1 MPSASYRREGYLR
14 ENYRLFHLRD
24 TAGQERDFHFHDFD
38 KLVILLAGRVD
49 YTVEGVTYAM
59 LPWDVLLVKHH
70 TIHRAIIDREVPY
83 ERVILYLSSGYL
95 ERSLGA
101 GELMGC
107 FDAADRRGSHSLRPL
122 RAERERLAAAL
133 ERLETAMADG
143 DFGASALRDARL
155 IELLVLVNRLAR
167 REGENGGED
176 TRAYDPKIARALDY
190 ISGNL
195 GRDMS
200 VDEIAEYAYLSK
212 YYFMRLFKA
221 QTGATVHA
229 YVRQRRLLNAARL
242 IRDGVP
248 VSKAA
253 EDSGFR
259 DYSTFYRAFRD
270 SFGVSPGELK

>member
-1 MPSASYRREGYLR
+1 MGSNAFPQEGYLH

-38 KLVILLAGRVD
+38 KLVILLSGRVD
-49 YTVEGVTYAM
+49 YTVEGVTYA
-59 LPWDVLLVKHH
+59 LKPWDVLLVKHH
-70 TIHRAIIDREVPY
+70 TIHRALIDRELPY
-83 ERVILYLSSGYL
+83 ERVILYLDSGYL

-101 GELMGC
+101 GELMSC
-107 FDAADRRGSHSLRPL
+107 FDMADRLGRHTIRPGGG
-122 RAERERLAAAL
+122 ERESLARSL
-133 ERLETAMADG
+133 ESFESAMTDG
-143 DFGASALRDARL
+143 EFGAAALRDARL
-155 IELLVLVNRLAR
+155 MELLVRINRMAR
-167 REGENGGED
+167 REGESDAPE
-176 TRAYDPKIARALDY
+176 TRAYDPKIARALSY
-190 ISGNL
+190 INENL

-221 QTGATVHA
+221 QTGVTVHA
-229 YVRQRRLLNAARL
+229 YVRQKRLLSAARM
-242 IRDGVP
+242 IRAGVP

-270 SFGVSPGELK
+270 SFGVTPGELK